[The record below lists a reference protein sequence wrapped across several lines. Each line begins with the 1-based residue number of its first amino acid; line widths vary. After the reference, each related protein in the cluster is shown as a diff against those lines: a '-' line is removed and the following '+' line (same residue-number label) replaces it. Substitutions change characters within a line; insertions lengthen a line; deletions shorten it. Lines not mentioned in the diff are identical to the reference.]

1 MWGSDFPH
9 EEGTFPFTREA
20 LAHTYAGMEPEEVAK
35 MVGIN
40 AAGVYGFDLEQLMPL
55 AAEIG
60 PECSQV
66 AAGIDFVPE
75 TLSLA
80 FEARSAGVS

>member
-1 MWGSDFPH
+1 
-9 EEGTFPFTREA
+9 
-20 LAHTYAGMEPEEVAK
+20 
-35 MVGIN
+35 MVGTN
-40 AAGVYGFDLEQLMPL
+40 ATGVYGFELEQLVPL

-60 PECSQV
+60 PECAQV
-66 AAGIDFVPE
+66 AAGNDVVPE